1 MATDPICGMDVQEK
15 GARHLIHLEH
25 ETVYFCSGQCKET
38 FAHNTKKRATSKKK
52 GVFARFLEKLAKD
65 NEETF
70 GGTPPS
76 CH

>member
-15 GARHLIHLEH
+15 GARHITHLEH
-25 ETVYFCSGQCKET
+25 ETVYFCSGQCKEA
-38 FAHNTKKRATSKKK
+38 FAHNTKTHATPKKK
-52 GVFARFLEKLAKD
+52 GVFLRFLEKLAKD

-70 GGTPPS
+70 GGNPPS

>member
-15 GARHLIHLEH
+15 GAKHFIHLEH
-25 ETVYFCSGQCKET
+25 ETIYFCSNQCKDS
-38 FAHNTKKRATSKKK
+38 FAQDKRIKTTTKKK
-52 GVFARFLEKLAKD
+52 GAFARFLEKLAKD

-70 GGTPPS
+70 GGNPPT

>member
-15 GARHLIHLEH
+15 GARHSIHFEH
-25 ETVYFCSGQCKET
+25 ETIYFCSGQCKEA
-38 FAHNTKKRATSKKK
+38 FAQSTEKRGTSKKK
-52 GVFARFLEKLAKD
+52 GVFTRFLEKLAKD